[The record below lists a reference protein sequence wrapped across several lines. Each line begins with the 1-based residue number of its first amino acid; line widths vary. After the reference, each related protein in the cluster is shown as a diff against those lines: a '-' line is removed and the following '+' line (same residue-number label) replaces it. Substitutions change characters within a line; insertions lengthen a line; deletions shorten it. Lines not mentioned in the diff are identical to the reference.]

1 MRKTFLFFFILST
14 TILFSQKNDS
24 LLSYSFEEAYKL
36 QEKEKKPIVVFFHTN
51 WCKFCFAMKKNT
63 FTNKEIIKLLNEKF
77 YFISFNAE
85 SKKPININGQTF
97 INKSGIHQI
106 TEILASKKGTI
117 SYPSTIILSP
127 KNTIDEQIDSFLSV
141 KEIKKIL
148 QTYLFNLKQYNH

>member
-1 MRKTFLFFFILST
+1 MTKTFLFFFILST

-63 FTNKEIIKLLNEKF
+63 FSNKEVIKLLNEKF
-77 YFISFNAE
+77 YFISFDAE

-106 TEILASKKGTI
+106 AETLASKNGTI
-117 SYPSTIILSP
+117 SYPSTIILSTN
-127 KNTIDEQIDSFLSV
+127 NTINEQINSFLSA
-141 KEIKKIL
+141 KELRKIL
-148 QTYLFNLKQYNH
+148 KIYALKTQNKS